1 MVMMGFPMHR
11 LITEHLT
18 DKDCSHLFLN
28 LQGTPSAV
36 VHLQEMHGL
45 AGNAE
50 DSEAFS
56 HNNPP
61 NISESLNIHSL
72 PQAMS
77 VRSVA
82 ASWAIALSCVDP
94 CAFSREAS
102 KKLKRCK

>member
-18 DKDCSHLFLN
+18 DKDCSNLFLN
-28 LQGTPSAV
+28 LQGTPSTV
-36 VHLQEMHGL
+36 VHLQELHTL

-50 DSEAFS
+50 DSEAFAQ
-56 HNNPP
+56 NNPP
-61 NISESLNIHSL
+61 NISESLSL

-94 CAFSREAS
+94 RTFSREAS
-102 KKLKRCK
+102 KKLKRYK